1 MFDSAWMM
9 QVAALKQ
16 QLAAKTTDAEIL
28 SRRVGAVNSLTTA
41 FEQVTGSPTGAAG
54 GGVY

>member
-1 MFDSAWMM
+1 MM